1 MADKTIRFI
10 TAWNGY
16 KPGDTLT
23 DDEAVTDELVAGGLA
38 TEDLVGPSGSSALSL
53 VEHAAAHGAM
63 ASWGALTNQ
72 VEALGVL
79 HLYGSGAPVDYT
91 DGTPPP
97 RVKVLLHPVRFTP
110 TFHPPGVGLFTAT
123 QALKPSRS
131 GQNWLTRP
139 KQNASSNQIRDVRGL
154 LRPGRIQPG

>member
-23 DDEAVTDELVAGGLA
+23 DDEAITDELVAGGLA
-38 TEDLVGPSGSSALSL
+38 TEDLVGPIGSYATSL

-63 ASWGALTNQ
+63 ASWGALTSQ
-72 VEALGVL
+72 VNALAVL

-91 DGTPPP
+91 DGTPPA
-97 RVKVLLHPVRFTP
+97 TGE
-110 TFHPPGVGLFTAT
+110 GVAPAGALYSDTT
-123 QALKPSRS
+123 DGVVYRNSGSQAEPIWTKL
-131 GQNWLTRP
+131 
-139 KQNASSNQIRDVRGL
+139 ADAA
-154 LRPGRIQPG
+154 

>member
-10 TAWNGY
+10 TDWNGY

-38 TEDLVGPSGSSALSL
+38 TEDLVGPSGSYATSL

-63 ASWGALTNQ
+63 ASWGALTSQ
-72 VEALGVL
+72 VNALAVL

-91 DGTPPP
+91 DGTPPA
-97 RVKVLLHPVRFTP
+97 TGEG
-110 TFHPPGVGLFTAT
+110 TAPPGAIYSDISPAGSGFVYRNSGS
-123 QALKPSRS
+123 QAEPIWTKL
-131 GQNWLTRP
+131 
-139 KQNASSNQIRDVRGL
+139 ADAA
-154 LRPGRIQPG
+154 

>member
-38 TEDLVGPSGSSALSL
+38 TEDLVGPSGSYALSL

-63 ASWGALTNQ
+63 ASWGSLTSQ
-72 VEALGVL
+72 VEALAAL

-91 DGTPPP
+91 DGTPPATGEGVAP
-97 RVKVLLHPVRFTP
+97 AGALYSDTTTGFVYRNSGSQANPVWTK
-110 TFHPPGVGLFTAT
+110 LAD
-123 QALKPSRS
+123 A
-131 GQNWLTRP
+131 
-139 KQNASSNQIRDVRGL
+139 A
-154 LRPGRIQPG
+154 